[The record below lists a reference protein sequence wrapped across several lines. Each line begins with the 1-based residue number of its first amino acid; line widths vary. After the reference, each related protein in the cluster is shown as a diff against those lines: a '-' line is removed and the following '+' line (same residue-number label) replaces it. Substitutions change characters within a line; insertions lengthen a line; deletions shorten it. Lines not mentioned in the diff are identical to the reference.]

1 MGVVFFKR
9 TEGYDFERLC
19 LHAGW
24 LLDVLNLGNLSGRR
38 VLIKPD
44 FLYLATP
51 EQAVTTHPTLLKAV
65 CAYFLDH
72 NAKVTVRSRHLS
84 GRFSRFLQIG
94 GYRDALAGMP
104 VSVDTFKRAVMVEFG
119 EPFGKINLPREVVE
133 AELFVNVPKLKT
145 HCRVGLN
152 GCVSNIFDCITLREK
167 RHCYLAVN
175 GDIKQMA
182 GLMAKITHTLMPE
195 VNIMDGI
202 MGLHGQGPGVHGKP
216 EDYSILVT
224 GNNAFSVDS
233 ALGRYIGMTRRQ
245 LPIIEQAMQMGLFDP
260 YNQEIVGEF
269 YTMTNVDLPPKRRDF
284 PVPEKFA
291 QKAKKFWYQRVEQK
305 GACDLCGACSKVCP
319 PEIIKFDKSARKI
332 IIDPLKCIR
341 CYSCVA
347 ACPKGALTVENPTRG
362 KMAQRK
368 YDKRAKVK
376 TLKEI
381 EYNNGKF

>member
-1 MGVVFFKR
+1 MGVVFLKR
-9 TEGYDFERLC
+9 TEGYEYERLC
-19 LHAGW
+19 LHIGW

-44 FLYLATP
+44 FLYLAAP
-51 EQAVTTHPTLLKAV
+51 QQAVTTHPMLLKAI

-72 NAKVTVRSRHLS
+72 NAKVSVRSRHLS
-84 GRFSRFLQIG
+84 GRFSRFLQQG

-133 AELFVNVPKLKT
+133 AELFVNAPKLKT

-167 RHCYLAVN
+167 RHCYLAVK

-182 GLMAKITHTLMPE
+182 GLLSKITHTLMPE

-202 MGLHGQGPGVHGKP
+202 IGLQGQGPGVHGKP
-216 EDYSILVT
+216 LASNILAT
-224 GNNAFSVDS
+224 GNNAFSLDW
-233 ALGRYIGMTRRQ
+233 ALGRYLGISRRH
-245 LPIIEQAMQMGLFDP
+245 LPILEQAALMNLFDP
-260 YNQEIVGEF
+260 NDQEIVGEF
-269 YTMTNVDLPPKRRDF
+269 YTMNNVEQAPRREDF
-284 PVPEKFA
+284 SVPEKYA
-291 QKAKKFWYQRVEQK
+291 EKARKLWFQRVEQK
-305 GACDLCGACSKVCP
+305 GGCDLCGACAKVCP
-319 PEIIKFDKSARKI
+319 PEIIKFDRGAQRVL
-332 IIDPLKCIR
+332 IDPLKCIR

-347 ACPKGALTVENPTRG
+347 ACPKGALSVENPSRG
-362 KMAQRK
+362 KLARRM
-368 YDKRAKVK
+368 YDKRARVK

-381 EYNNGKF
+381 EYKHGKF